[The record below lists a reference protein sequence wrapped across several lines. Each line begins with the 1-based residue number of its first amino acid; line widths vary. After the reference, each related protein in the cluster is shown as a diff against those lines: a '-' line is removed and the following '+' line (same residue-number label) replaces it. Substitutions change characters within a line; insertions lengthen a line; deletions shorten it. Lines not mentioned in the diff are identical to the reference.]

1 MSVSLTKYNAD
12 GPVNDGVACIRKA
25 FVREWVGGG
34 LRGRDLTNE
43 CKKGIT
49 PIVHGGVLP
58 RTDTLGSGKTLN
70 TPNLRP
76 NLPCL
81 GICHTHTGLI

>member
-1 MSVSLTKYNAD
+1 MTKYNAD

-25 FVREWVGGG
+25 FVREWVGVV
-34 LRGRDLTNE
+34 RDLTNY

-58 RTDTLGSGKTLN
+58 RTDTLG
-70 TPNLRP
+70 
-76 NLPCL
+76 
-81 GICHTHTGLI
+81 